1 MLGLQP
7 QIARVGSRL
16 GPQTGG
22 MSERFKE
29 IVLKTIVGESPPWVR
44 IPLPPPIQLA
54 SLVLFVAN

>member
-22 MSERFKE
+22 MSEWFKDL
-29 IVLKTIVGESPPWVR
+29 VLKTSVGESLPWVR
-44 IPLPPPIQLA
+44 IPLPPP
-54 SLVLFVAN
+54 FVGEALK